1 MEEKKKLNA
10 KMHLLD
16 NFEKDLV
23 KIDDLEKIL
32 KMRGLE
38 EEMSNFTNKV
48 KELIDAM
55 QKRIKDENEK
65 KLEEIKVS
73 AALFRNPSKNCQQG
87 RRRHRDV
94 HLKQQPISRK
104 ITRYSKKYLKTDP
117 STKIGRSKPSGS
129 NKKFISSKICS

>member
-1 MEEKKKLNA
+1 MNA

-38 EEMSNFTNKV
+38 EEMNNFTNKV

-65 KLEEIKVS
+65 KL
-73 AALFRNPSKNCQQG
+73 
-87 RRRHRDV
+87 
-94 HLKQQPISRK
+94 
-104 ITRYSKKYLKTDP
+104 
-117 STKIGRSKPSGS
+117 
-129 NKKFISSKICS
+129 

>member
-16 NFEKDLV
+16 NFQKDLV

-38 EEMSNFTNKV
+38 QEMNNFTNKV

-65 KLEEIKVS
+65 KLEEIRVILKI
-73 AALFRNPSKNCQQG
+73 FRNLSKSC
-87 RRRHRDV
+87 
-94 HLKQQPISRK
+94 L
-104 ITRYSKKYLKTDP
+104 
-117 STKIGRSKPSGS
+117 
-129 NKKFISSKICS
+129 